1 MHMHTNTH
9 SVGWLLVFSLLM
21 SLDPD
26 LRCLN
31 ITSTITISTST
42 AMAATTQ
49 PAAATATILTT
60 IPALTVCVCVWGGG
74 GGLKLTTSIWQ
85 KQHFRYD
92 AKNNMHGYR

>member
-9 SVGWLLVFSLLM
+9 SVGWLLVFTSLM

-31 ITSTITISTST
+31 ITTISTST
-42 AMAATTQ
+42 AMVKTPATTQ

-60 IPALTVCVCVWGGG
+60 TPALTVCVC
-74 GGLKLTTSIWQ
+74 GLKLTTSIW
-85 KQHFRYD
+85 F
-92 AKNNMHGYR
+92 